1 MTDKQTITFGLLG
14 LLLQPKTFSVETVQT
29 ALRDAFSSLSSSSYL
44 TIPSLPQLPS
54 IIIGKKETENTNT
67 QVEVEIEVASEKE
80 SSECEEKIDDDD
92 IIDEDESQ
100 RLNFLRTNCDRLTER
115 RATDFSQVNNLNIS
129 RGTCLEVIKV
139 VTVFHSVTDPAR
151 ESFLVKLVNF

>member
-1 MTDKQTITFGLLG
+1 M
-14 LLLQPKTFSVETVQT
+14 QT

-67 QVEVEIEVASEKE
+67 QVEVEIKVASEKE

-115 RATDFSQVNNLNIS
+115 RATDFSQVNNLNTS

-139 VTVFHSVTDPAR
+139 CNSL
-151 ESFLVKLVNF
+151 SFSNRPSKRKFSC

>member
-1 MTDKQTITFGLLG
+1 M
-14 LLLQPKTFSVETVQT
+14 
-29 ALRDAFSSLSSSSYL
+29 
-44 TIPSLPQLPS
+44 
-54 IIIGKKETENTNT
+54 
-67 QVEVEIEVASEKE
+67 ASEKE

-139 VTVFHSVTDPAR
+139 CN
-151 ESFLVKLVNF
+151 SFSFSNRPSKRKFSC